1 MTHLEKLLMP
11 NSFQSGKYTIDRFEG
26 KQAVLL
32 YRENES
38 IEILAP
44 RKILPDGIEEGSI
57 LQIDIIDGSIQSVV
71 YLKKETAVVR
81 KRNVELLQELVK
93 KNRSF

>member
-1 MTHLEKLLMP
+1 MP
-11 NSFQSGKYTIDRFEG
+11 NNFQSGKYTVDRFEG
-26 KQAVLL
+26 KLAVLL
-32 YRENES
+32 LRDNES

-93 KNRSF
+93 KNRSL